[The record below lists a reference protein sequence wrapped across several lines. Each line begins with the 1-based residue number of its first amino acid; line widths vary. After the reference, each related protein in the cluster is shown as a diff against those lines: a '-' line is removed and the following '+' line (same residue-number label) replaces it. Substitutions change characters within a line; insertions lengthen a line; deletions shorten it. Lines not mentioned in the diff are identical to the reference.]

1 MPNRI
6 IKESI
11 CKSDTLNHLSAEAE
25 VFFYR
30 LLVNC
35 DDYGRFSADPDLL
48 ASLLY
53 PRKRSLRSS
62 TVKKWLQEV
71 TNVGL
76 VIIYKHGGDMLLQ
89 VRTWDQH
96 QQIRNKRSKYPAYTD
111 TGSEV
116 ITDTCNGTHLKSND
130 SNSSKNHLKSDDS
143 KCRSKYP
150 AYTDTGSEVITD
162 TCNGTHL
169 KSNDSNSSKNHLKS
183 DDSKCPR
190 NPIQSNPNT
199 NPIQNDQ
206 PNGDRMVDSFDLFWS
221 VYPKRV
227 GKKDAIKAWG
237 QIKPDEAMVQA
248 IIEGVERWKASE
260 QWTKDGGQFIP
271 YPATFLRGERWNDE
285 CQPAIVKKT
294 PAEKNYDDD
303 EDFLKG

>member
-11 CKSDTLNHLSAEAE
+11 CKSETLNRLSAEEE

-53 PRKRSLRSS
+53 PRRRTLRSS
-62 TVKKWLQEV
+62 TVANWLNALA
-71 TNVGL
+71 NVGL
-76 VIIYKHGGDMLLQ
+76 VILYQNNGDTLLQ
-89 VRTWDQH
+89 VTTWDKH

-111 TGSEV
+111 DGSEV
-116 ITDTCNGTHLKSND
+116 ITVSGKRKHLKSND
-130 SNSSKNHLKSDDS
+130 RNTTEH
-143 KCRSKYP
+143 
-150 AYTDTGSEVITD
+150 
-162 TCNGTHL
+162 HL
-169 KSNDSNSSKNHLKS
+169 KSN
-183 DDSKCPR
+183 DSKCPR
-190 NPIQSNPNT
+190 NPIQSNPNPNT
-199 NPIQNDQ
+199 NPIQSDT
-206 PNGDRMVDSFDLFWS
+206 PDDGRKVDGFDLFWS

-237 QIKPDEAMVQA
+237 QIKPNEETVKA

-285 CQPAIVKKT
+285 CQPAIAKKA

>member
-11 CKSDTLNHLSAEAE
+11 CKSETLNRLSAEEE

-53 PRKRSLRSS
+53 PRRRTLRSS
-62 TVKKWLQEV
+62 TVANWLNALA
-71 TNVGL
+71 NVGL
-76 VIIYKHGGDMLLQ
+76 VILYQNNGDTLLQ
-89 VRTWDQH
+89 VTTWDKH

-111 TGSEV
+111 DESEV
-116 ITDTCNGTHLKSND
+116 ITVSGKRKHLKSN
-130 SNSSKNHLKSDDS
+130 
-143 KCRSKYP
+143 
-150 AYTDTGSEVITD
+150 
-162 TCNGTHL
+162 
-169 KSNDSNSSKNHLKS
+169 
-183 DDSKCPR
+183 DSKCPR
-190 NPIQSNPNT
+190 NPIQSNPNPNT
-199 NPIQNDQ
+199 NPIQSDTSDD
-206 PNGDRMVDSFDLFWS
+206 GRKVDGFDLFWS

-237 QIKPDEAMVQA
+237 QIKPNEETVKA
-248 IIEGVERWKASE
+248 IIEGVGRWKASE

-285 CQPAIVKKT
+285 CQPAIAKKA

>member
-71 TNVGL
+71 ANVGL

-116 ITDTCNGTHLKSND
+116 ITDT
-130 SNSSKNHLKSDDS
+130 
-143 KCRSKYP
+143 Y
-150 AYTDTGSEVITD
+150 
-162 TCNGTHL
+162 NGTHL

-285 CQPAIVKKT
+285 CQPAIVKKA